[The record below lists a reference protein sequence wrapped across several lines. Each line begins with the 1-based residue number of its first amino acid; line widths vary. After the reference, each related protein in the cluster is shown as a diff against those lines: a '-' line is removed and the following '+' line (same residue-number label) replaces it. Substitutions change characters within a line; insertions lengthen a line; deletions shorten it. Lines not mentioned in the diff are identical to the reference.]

1 MTQNGGLHVESWL
14 YLVSTVPEVLRWLG
28 GDVADADDGVDNDD
42 DVFFDS
48 SLYNCICLLLEQEH
62 ATKENL
68 T

>member
-14 YLVSTVPEVLRWLG
+14 YLVPNVPEVLRWSG
-28 GDVADADDGVDNDD
+28 GDAADDDVDNDD